1 MNLLLTIFTFLGNN
15 NASATGLSFIR
26 FDDALILFL
35 YFDAF
40 RFEQLSQ
47 LLYFFLELTDELSVG
62 VLVND
67 GLADD
72 LLSTISISQCAECLI
87 IVDIGRRYG
96 GNHGGLRVTT
106 QVFSQ
111 QPGKNR
117 ITIRNEICFL

>member
-1 MNLLLTIFTFLGNN
+1 MNLLLTIFPFLGNH
-15 NASATGLSFIR
+15 NAAATGFSFIR

-47 LLYFFLELTDELSVG
+47 LLYLFLELTNKLSVG

-72 LLSTISISQCAECLI
+72 LLSTIGISQCAECFI
-87 IVDIGRRYG
+87 VVDISRRYG
-96 GNHGGLRVTT
+96 GDHGGL
-106 QVFSQ
+106 
-111 QPGKNR
+111 
-117 ITIRNEICFL
+117 